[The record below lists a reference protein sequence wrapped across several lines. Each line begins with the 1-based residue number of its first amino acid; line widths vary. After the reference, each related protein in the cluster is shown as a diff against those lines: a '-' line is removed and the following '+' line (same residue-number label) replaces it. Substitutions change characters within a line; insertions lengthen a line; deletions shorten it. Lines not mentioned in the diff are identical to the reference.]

1 MSSNDLK
8 ARKKA
13 IIINTASYER
23 VAFALT
29 LATAFSALGE
39 KVSVLFSYGGILRL
53 RKGHEDE
60 IGEETNGWMKK
71 EIFARKTENNLPKI
85 SEQLK
90 LFRSFGGKIYAC
102 PAAMAF
108 HNLTKDELTDDLDD
122 VRGLVSFLIEDAK
135 DGTLIYI

>member
-1 MSSNDLK
+1 MSANESK
-8 ARKKA
+8 VKKKA
-13 IIINTASYER
+13 IIINTASYGR
-23 VAFALT
+23 VLFALT

-60 IGEETNGWMKK
+60 IGEETDSWMKK
-71 EIFARKTENNLPKI
+71 EIFARKREDNLPKI

-90 LFRSFGGKIYAC
+90 LLHSLGGKIYAC

-108 HNLTKDELTDDLDD
+108 HNLTRDELTDDLDD

-135 DGTLIYI
+135 DGILIYI